1 MLHRTSHAT
10 SASACYYYNNK
21 LGFNIK
27 FILTLRIE
35 QNYNLKFIFAMEIRV
50 KTSSYTFKIAVN
62 QCEGDAD
69 NILAQIMT
77 FSKYI

>member
-1 MLHRTSHAT
+1 
-10 SASACYYYNNK
+10 
-21 LGFNIK
+21 
-27 FILTLRIE
+27 
-35 QNYNLKFIFAMEIRV
+35 MEIRV